1 MHTVV
6 VHDDPEDLMRT
17 NLRQQDEGRLGSPG
31 EAVAHD
37 CSERG
42 PG

>member
-1 MHTVV
+1 MHTTV

-17 NLRQQDEGRLGSPG
+17 NLRLQAKGRLASPG

-37 CSERG
+37 CGQRG